1 MGNTMKRTATLLL
14 ACTAL
19 GVTAQASAQSLS
31 RGWDSY
37 RQQQRQPQAGTQE
50 APASAAPQSRPS
62 QAGSGGAP
70 TAVGGS
76 GSAGVVDQT
85 GGFATVT
92 AQTPA
97 VDAPPAPA
105 YAAAPAPAT
114 GTARTEQSR
123 IDSGAFIS
131 VQRGRGEVFSGYKQD
146 MLGLS
151 AGYRWRAGSV
161 TLIGLEGSVGRL
173 DRGDSTDDV
182 FIPAVKFG
190 GIGGTAR
197 FNFGD
202 TPLFAVVR
210 IGSWYAEV
218 AEMSDEIYGGY
229 ASLGLGVDIGKH
241 ASVSAMY
248 TNYIY
253 ANDYYDYAE
262 DTTINRAEV
271 LNAALEVRF

>member
-1 MGNTMKRTATLLL
+1 MKRTATVLL
-14 ACTAL
+14 ACTAF

-37 RQQQRQPQAGTQE
+37 RQQQKQQTGTQRATAPAAPSSRPAQAGV
-50 APASAAPQSRPS
+50 
-62 QAGSGGAP
+62 GGAP
-70 TAVGGS
+70 AAVGGS
-76 GSAGVVDQT
+76 GGQPGAS
-85 GGFATVT
+85 GGFTTVT
-92 AQTPA
+92 EQTEA
-97 VDAPPAPA
+97 VAVQP
-105 YAAAPAPAT
+105 AAASPAAPVPA
-114 GTARTEQSR
+114 ARYTRVEESR
-123 IDSGAFIS
+123 IERGAFIG

-161 TLIGLEGSVGRL
+161 TLIGLEGSIGRL
-173 DRGDSTDDV
+173 DRGDTTDDV

-210 IGSWYAEV
+210 LGSWYAEV
-218 AEMSDEIYGGY
+218 ADMSDEIFGGY

-248 TNYIY
+248 TNYVY
-253 ANDYYDYAE
+253 ANDYYDYAQ

-271 LNAALEVRF
+271 LNAVVEVRF

>member
-1 MGNTMKRTATLLL
+1 MGNAMKRTATLLL

-37 RQQQRQPQAGTQE
+37 RQQQKQSQAGTQG
-50 APASAAPQSRPS
+50 APAPAAPPSRPS

-76 GSAGVVDQT
+76 GSVSVVDQT

-92 AQTPA
+92 AQTSA
-97 VDAPPAPA
+97 VDAPQAPA
-105 YAAAPAPAT
+105 YAAASVQAT
-114 GTARTEQSR
+114 GTEQTEQSR

-182 FIPAVKFG
+182 FIPAVKFV

-229 ASLGLGVDIGKH
+229 ASLGLGVDLGKH

-262 DTTINRAEV
+262 DTTINRADV

>member
-1 MGNTMKRTATLLL
+1 MKRTATLLL
-14 ACTAL
+14 ACTAF

-37 RQQQRQPQAGTQE
+37 RQQQKQQAGTQGAA
-50 APASAAPQSRPS
+50 APAAQSARPA
-62 QAGSGGAP
+62 QAGTGGAP
-70 TAVGGS
+70 AAVGGS
-76 GSAGVVDQT
+76 GTAG
-85 GGFATVT
+85 FSTVT
-92 AQTPA
+92 EQTPA
-97 VDAPPAPA
+97 VAAPSVPA
-105 YAAAPAPAT
+105 YAAAPAPAL
-114 GTARTEQSR
+114 GPAQAEQSR

-173 DRGDSTDDV
+173 DRGDTTDDV

-210 IGSWYAEV
+210 VGSWYAEV

-241 ASVSAMY
+241 ASASVMY
-248 TNYIY
+248 TNYVY

-262 DTTINRAEV
+262 DTTINRADV

>member
-1 MGNTMKRTATLLL
+1 MGNAMKRTATLLL

-37 RQQQRQPQAGTQE
+37 RQQQKQPQAGTQG
-50 APASAAPQSRPS
+50 APAPAAPPSRPS
-62 QAGSGGAP
+62 QAVNGGAP
-70 TAVGGS
+70 TAIGGS
-76 GSAGVVDQT
+76 GSAGVADET
-85 GGFATVT
+85 GGFTTVT

-105 YAAAPAPAT
+105 YAAAPVPTT

-131 VQRGRGEVFSGYKQD
+131 VQRGKGEVFSGYKQD

-161 TLIGLEGSVGRL
+161 TLIGLEGAVGRL

-182 FIPAVKFG
+182 FIPAVKFF

-210 IGSWYAEV
+210 VGSWYADV

-241 ASVSAMY
+241 ASVSVMY
-248 TNYIY
+248 TNYVY

-262 DTTINRAEV
+262 DTTINRADV